1 MRCQDLPASPA
12 APLSVVFLPVLAL
25 SSAQL
30 EPPPQAPC
38 PGRGFVFGN
47 KAVTAVTWLMVS

>member
-12 APLSVVFLPVLAL
+12 APLSVVFLAL